1 MNHSLSPM
9 ERQIFDLLPENGE
22 QVTSADLAD
31 KVYNGRESP
40 KHPRIVVMGAITRL
54 KRVGPIDGFQVQRSP
69 RAGQWPVKIWKE
81 RSQ

>member
-1 MNHSLSPM
+1 MTHSLSPM

-54 KRVGPIDGFQVQRSP
+54 KRVGPIDGFQVHRSP

-81 RSQ
+81 RLQ